1 MIKIDGIRLALDE
14 GFPDLENKVKKLV
27 GANVHSIKLYKK
39 AVDARRKSDVHFVC
53 SVLVSIDNQ
62 EKYVKRIKN
71 AHIFNTEEFIYPSLN
86 KSITYRP
93 VVVGSGPAGTFAALC
108 LAKAGAKP
116 IIIERGKNVD
126 DRKHDTNAFFSGGEL
141 NIDSNVQFGEGG
153 AGTFSD
159 GKLNTGTNSPYMRK
173 ILSEYVRFGA
183 NENILADAKPHI
195 GTDVLINV
203 AKNIRKEIECLGGTY
218 LFEHQLTDIE
228 IKKGKLVSITAA
240 GEKID
245 TPFVI
250 LAIGHSARDTFSML
264 FEKGIHMTQKPFS
277 VGVRIEHP
285 QELISKAQFGDRWT
299 HPNLPPADYKFGDK
313 CYTFCM
319 CPGGYV
325 VAAASE
331 ENSIVTNGM
340 SYQKRDG
347 ENANSALL
355 VNVDNRDFGENLF
368 DGMKFQ
374 REIEKKAYEMTGS
387 YAAPCQRVGDFLNGF
402 ASSKLGSVKPT
413 YTPGVVP
420 SNIRNLLSKRIC
432 DNISEGI
439 TNIDRKLSGFAY
451 ADAVLTAP
459 ETRSSSPVRIVR
471 DADTLQSVSVKGLFP
486 CGEGAG
492 YAGGIMSA
500 AADGIRCAV
509 KLIEQ
514 INIEGE

>member
-1 MIKIDGIRLALDE
+1 MIKIDGIRLGLDE
-14 GFPDLENKVKKLV
+14 GVDSLENKVIKLLSAKPYSV
-27 GANVHSIKLYKK
+27 KLYKK
-39 AVDARRKSDVHFVC
+39 AVDARKKNDVHFVC
-53 SVLVSIDNQ
+53 SVLVNIEN
-62 EKYVKRIKN
+62 EGKYVQKIKN
-71 AHIFNTEEFIYPSLN
+71 AHIFNTEEFVYPTVSKNL
-86 KSITYRP
+86 SYRP
-93 VVVGSGPAGTFAALC
+93 VVIGTGPAGSFAALC

-116 IIIERGKNVD
+116 IIIERGKMVD
-126 DRKHDTNAFFSGGEL
+126 DRKRDTDVFFGGGNL
-141 NIDSNVQFGEGG
+141 NSNSNVQFGEGG

-183 NENILADAKPHI
+183 NENILTDAKPHI

-203 AKNIRKEIECLGGTY
+203 AKNMRAEIERLGGTY
-218 LFEHQLTDIE
+218 LFEHQLTDVE
-228 IKKGKLVSITAA
+228 IKNGKITGITA

-245 TPFVI
+245 TPYVI

-264 FEKGIHMTQKPFS
+264 FEKGIKMIQKPFS

-285 QELISKAQFGDRWT
+285 QELISKAQFGKMHN

-331 ENSIVTNGM
+331 EKSIVTNGM
-340 SYQKRDG
+340 SFSERDG

-368 DGMKFQ
+368 DGMNFQ
-374 REIEKKAYEMTGS
+374 RMIEKKAYEMTGS
-387 YAAPCQRVGDFLNGF
+387 YSAPCHTVGDFLKGF
-402 ASSKLGSVKPT
+402 SSTKLGSVKPT
-413 YTPGVVP
+413 YRPGVVP
-420 SNIRNLLSKRIC
+420 SDMRKLFSKRIC
-432 DNISEGI
+432 DNIAEGI
-439 TNIDRKLSGFAY
+439 TNIDKKLKGFAY
-451 ADAVLTAP
+451 SDAVLTAP
-459 ETRSSSPVRIVR
+459 ETRSSSPVRMVR
-471 DADTLQSVSVKGLFP
+471 DADTFQSVSAKGLYP

-509 KLIEQ
+509 KLIEE
-514 INIEGE
+514 INKGE

>member
-1 MIKIDGIRLALDE
+1 MIKIDGIKLALDE
-14 GFPDLENKVKKLV
+14 GLTDLEDKVKKLV
-27 GANVHSIKLYKK
+27 GAKVHNVKLYKK
-39 AVDARRKSDVHFVC
+39 AVDARRKNDVHFVC
-53 SVLVSIDNQ
+53 SVLVSVENEQ
-62 EKYVKRIKN
+62 KYVQRIKN
-71 AHIFNTEEFIYPSLN
+71 AHIFNTEEFEYPYIN
-86 KSITYRP
+86 KNLPYRP
-93 VVVGSGPAGTFAALC
+93 VVVGSGPAGSFAALC

-116 IIIERGKNVD
+116 IIIERGKRVD
-126 DRKHDTNAFFSGGEL
+126 DRKRDTDAFFGGGEL
-141 NIDSNVQFGEGG
+141 NVNSNVQFGEGG

-159 GKLNTGTNSPYMRK
+159 GKLNTGTNSPYMRR

-183 NENILADAKPHI
+183 NENILTDAKPHI
-195 GTDVLINV
+195 GTDVLIKV
-203 AKNIRKEIECLGGTY
+203 AKNLREEVERLGGTY

-228 IKKGKLVSITAA
+228 IKNGKVASITADN
-240 GEKID
+240 KRID
-245 TPFVI
+245 TPCVI

-285 QELISKAQFGDRWT
+285 QELISKAQFGDSYN
-299 HPNLPPADYKFGDK
+299 HPSLPPADYKFGDK

-331 ENSIVTNGM
+331 EKSIVTNGM

-355 VNVDNRDFGENLF
+355 VNVDNRDFGEDIF
-368 DGMKFQ
+368 DGMNFQ
-374 REIEKKAYEMTGS
+374 CRLEKKAFEMTGS
-387 YAAPCQRVGDFLNGF
+387 YAAPCQTVGDFLKGF
-402 ASSKLGSVKPT
+402 ASSKLGSINPT
-413 YTPGVVP
+413 YRPGVMP
-420 SNIRNLLSKRIC
+420 SDIRSLLSKRIC
-432 DNISEGI
+432 DNIVEGI
-439 TNIDRKLSGFAY
+439 TNIDKKLSGFAY

-471 DADTLQSVSVKGLFP
+471 DAESLQSVSAKGLYP

-509 KLIEQ
+509 KLIED
-514 INIEGE
+514 INK

>member
-1 MIKIDGIRLALDE
+1 MIKIDGIRLSLDE
-14 GFPDLENKVKKLV
+14 GVETLENKVAKLIGTKPKDV
-27 GANVHSIKLYKK
+27 KLYKK
-39 AVDARRKSDVHFVC
+39 AVDARKKNDVHFVC
-53 SVLVSIDNQ
+53 SALVSTDND
-62 EKYVKRIKN
+62 EKCVQKLKN
-71 AHIFNTEEFIYPSLN
+71 AHIFNTEEFIYPTVN
-86 KSITYRP
+86 KTPSFRP
-93 VVVGSGPAGTFAALC
+93 VVIGSGPAGSFAALC
-108 LAKAGAKP
+108 LAKAGLRP
-116 IIIERGKNVD
+116 IVIERGKKVD
-126 DRKHDTNAFFSGGEL
+126 DRKRDTDAFFCGGKL
-141 NIDSNVQFGEGG
+141 NVNSNVQFGEGG

-173 ILSEYVRFGA
+173 ILSEYVGFGA
-183 NENILADAKPHI
+183 NENILTDAKPHI
-195 GTDVLINV
+195 GTDVLIDV
-203 AKNIRKEIECLGGTY
+203 AKNMRAEIERLGGTY

-228 IKKGKLVSITAA
+228 IKNGKVVSITA

-245 TPFVI
+245 TPYVI

-264 FEKGIHMTQKPFS
+264 FEKGITMTQKPFS

-285 QELISKAQFGDRWT
+285 QELISKAQFGEMWN
-299 HPNLPPADYKFGDK
+299 HPSLPPADYKFGDK

-331 ENSIVTNGM
+331 EKSIVTNGM
-340 SYQKRDG
+340 SYQKRNG

-368 DGMKFQ
+368 DGMNFQ
-374 REIEKKAYEMTGS
+374 RAIEKKAYEMTLS
-387 YAAPCQRVGDFLNGF
+387 YAAPCQTVGDFLKGF
-402 ASSKLGSVKPT
+402 GSSKLGSVKPT
-413 YTPGVVP
+413 YKPGVVP
-420 SNIRNLLSKRIC
+420 SDIRKLLSKRIC
-432 DNISEGI
+432 DNIAEGI
-439 TNIDRKLSGFAY
+439 TNIDKKLKGFAF

-471 DADTLQSVSVKGLFP
+471 DAESLQSVSAKGLYP

-509 KLIEQ
+509 KLIEN
-514 INIEGE
+514 INKGE